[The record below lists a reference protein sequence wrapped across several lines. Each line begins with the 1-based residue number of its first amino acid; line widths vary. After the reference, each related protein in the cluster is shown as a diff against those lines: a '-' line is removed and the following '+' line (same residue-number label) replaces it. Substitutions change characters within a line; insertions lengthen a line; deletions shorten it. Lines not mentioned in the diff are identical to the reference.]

1 MTKVFEDGVLEGLAS
16 VVRESGV
23 EVGGRGGVVV
33 GGEFFLASE
42 DKGADVTGVEAGDDG
57 FGAVV
62 VLGGEDV
69 CGLEQFVVGGYLSE

>member
-1 MTKVFEDGVLEGLAS
+1 MGYLKVLRLWWGSRELKSEG
-16 VVRESGV
+16 G
-23 EVGGRGGVVV
+23 GGVVV

-42 DKGADVTGVEAGDDG
+42 DKGADVSGVEAGDDG

-69 CGLEQFVVGGYLSE
+69 CCLE